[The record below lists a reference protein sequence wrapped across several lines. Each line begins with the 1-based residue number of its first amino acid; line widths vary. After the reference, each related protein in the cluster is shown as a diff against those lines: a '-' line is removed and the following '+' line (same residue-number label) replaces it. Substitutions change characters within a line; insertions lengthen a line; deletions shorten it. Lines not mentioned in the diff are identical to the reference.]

1 MTIEISK
8 EYRASLIPFPKET
21 LEPLNLPRETFEFL
35 TEVGLPLH
43 AGYEITPNAPLTFLS
58 TPVIKQYPYL
68 QHKYLQICSLDMMG
82 ELAINLYFQS
92 VHQIQIINENGY
104 ETSMFYL
111 VNDSVSQFI
120 DCLGLW
126 LSFYQPFRD
135 EVARKL
141 AVDPAFSLFEHEE
154 MYEPIL
160 KKLKEVDPK
169 SMRERRFFW
178 RRMCGPDIV

>member
-92 VHQIQIINENGY
+92 VHQIQIINENGH

-126 LSFYQPFRD
+126 LSF
-135 EVARKL
+135 
-141 AVDPAFSLFEHEE
+141 
-154 MYEPIL
+154 
-160 KKLKEVDPK
+160 
-169 SMRERRFFW
+169 
-178 RRMCGPDIV
+178 